1 MAYHR
6 PHHEHSL
13 AVHHDD
19 RDRVFF
25 LRTDRYP
32 FYCQHSDGT
41 KTHPEDIFTLGEY
54 LGREQYGTRP
64 LFYGPAFLFESGT
77 RRKRRLLYSAP
88 VGSRKQVCPQG
99 KDFSR
104 RKRLLYRTSRTCGI
118 RICTEYVFP
127 AYVQLVT
134 RTTLQAMGRH
144 QRTRRSLRPV
154 WRNGNG
160 EHA

>member
-1 MAYHR
+1 MAYFR
-6 PHHEHSL
+6 TYHEYSH

-19 RDRVFF
+19 RNRVFF

-32 FYCQHSDGT
+32 FYCQHPMDQNS
-41 KTHPEDIFTLGEY
+41 PEDIFTLGEY
-54 LGREQYGTRP
+54 LGREQYGTGP
-64 LFYGPAFLFESGT
+64 LFYGPAFSSKVALDVTDGYCIPRQSEAGSKFV
-77 RRKRRLLYSAP
+77 RKE
-88 VGSRKQVCPQG
+88 

-144 QRTRRSLRPV
+144 QRTRRSLRPMR
-154 WRNGNG
+154 RNGNG